1 MWAWALPCGPTPAAP
16 GHSPRALQGGPLPCT
31 YQAGVALPPGTSP
44 QDWLVQ
50 GPECLTTSLQLG
62 TALTG
67 PPNPQPP
74 RGQLRPHRKPLA
86 HSLQLCSL
94 KGRFPKAPTQ
104 PQSLCAGALTLRHK
118 SVLEI
123 AERGNRRPLSVICSS
138 LLFIH
143 SFVELMPVVHSHQ
156 VKCLSPFQG

>member
-50 GPECLTTSLQLG
+50 GPECLTTSPQLG

-86 HSLQLCSL
+86 RSLQLCSL

-104 PQSLCAGALTLRHK
+104 PQSLCAGALTLGHK

-143 SFVELMPVVHSHQ
+143 SFVESMPVVHSHQ
-156 VKCLSPFQG
+156 VKCLSPVQG